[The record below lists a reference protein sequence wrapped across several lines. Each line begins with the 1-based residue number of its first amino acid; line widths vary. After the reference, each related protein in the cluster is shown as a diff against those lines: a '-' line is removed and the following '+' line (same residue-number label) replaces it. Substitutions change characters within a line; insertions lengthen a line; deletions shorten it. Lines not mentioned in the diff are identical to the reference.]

1 MAVSGRSYNIIR
13 MSKMKTGAI
22 LCAGAILLSCCA
34 PTQAQDMKFLMTF
47 VGNTTSNNANGSLI
61 SVPMTEQAWLND
73 SARFGGRS
81 TTRGMAVVYHVNAD
95 SLGDSI
101 EVIDTKTGEVLN
113 KMFSLYF
120 GEDSSLGR
128 TGITNAVGTKVKKI
142 HYVYTYQNSHSVG
155 AAILAESFYK

>member
-1 MAVSGRSYNIIR
+1 MEISQRGYNIIH
-13 MSKMKTGAI
+13 MSKMNTGAV
-22 LCAGAILLSCCA
+22 LCAGAMLLACCA

-47 VGNTTSNNANGSLI
+47 VGNTTSNNASGSLT

-73 SARFGGRS
+73 AARFGGRS
-81 TTRGMAVVYHVNAD
+81 STRSMAVVYHVNAD

-120 GEDSSLGR
+120 GEDASL
-128 TGITNAVGTKVKKI
+128 
-142 HYVYTYQNSHSVG
+142 
-155 AAILAESFYK
+155 